1 MKKAYFEPEFDLFK
15 FKFGSV
21 LNDDDDDTD
30 ATIVASD
37 PEGQGQGVL

>member
-1 MKKAYFEPEFDLFK
+1 MKKTYFEPEFDLIK

-21 LNDDDDDTD
+21 LNDDDDDPD
-30 ATIVASD
+30 AHIVPSD